1 MINDTGSG
9 GANYFSVEDAT
20 AGRTSFLIE
29 AGARTNAL
37 YADDGGRIAIGK
49 ITLVFTTQMKVG
61 NTPTV
66 RLEQEG
72 SSGFTAQNCVVAWND
87 ADFFIRYS
95 SEKNKSIL
103 RPYS

>member
-1 MINDTGSG
+1 M
-9 GANYFSVEDAT
+9 
-20 AGRTSFLIE
+20 IE

-66 RLEQEG
+66 RLEQDG
-72 SSGFTAQNCVVAWND
+72 SSEFTAQKCVVAGYE
-87 ADFFIRYS
+87 ADFFISYS
-95 SEKNKSIL
+95 SEQNKSIL
-103 RPYS
+103 RPYA

>member
-1 MINDTGSG
+1 M
-9 GANYFSVEDAT
+9 
-20 AGRTSFLIE
+20 IE

-66 RLEQEG
+66 RLEQDG
-72 SSGFTAQNCVVAWND
+72 SSEFTAQKCVVAQGMRLIFYQL
-87 ADFFIRYS
+87 FFGA
-95 SEKNKSIL
+95 K
-103 RPYS
+103 